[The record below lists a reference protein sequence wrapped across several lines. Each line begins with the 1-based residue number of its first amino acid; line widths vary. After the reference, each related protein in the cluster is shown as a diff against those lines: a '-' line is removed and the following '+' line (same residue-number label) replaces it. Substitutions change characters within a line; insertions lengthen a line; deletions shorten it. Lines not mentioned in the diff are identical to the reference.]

1 VPSTELFIYKRFR
14 GVLLAGA
21 VLFTRL
27 LLQCIL
33 YSIDGHD
40 LSGVPTVE
48 LRVLVKKV
56 TCRKCCVRCCAL
68 VVVAAVLQLW
78 CLLLVVLVFARPL
91 CVGGVDG
98 CGVGGRGCTPS
109 LSATLD

>member
-1 VPSTELFIYKRFR
+1 MPSTELFIYKRFR
-14 GVLLAGA
+14 GVFLAGA

-40 LSGVPTVE
+40 LSGIPTVE

-56 TCRKCCVRCCAL
+56 TCRKCCVGCCSIGSGGGC
-68 VVVAAVLQLW
+68 AAVM
-78 CLLLVVLVFARPL
+78 VLAVGVSVFARPL
-91 CVGGVDG
+91 CGGGVDG

-109 LSATLD
+109 VSVTLD